1 MKKFLI
7 TVSMVV
13 LLAFGTSA
21 CKFATDADKD
31 KANLSN
37 KAGLN
42 IGVLDLNKVMMDS
55 PQLAAA
61 KTKLKNDFD
70 KREKDMIAA
79 QKAFQADIEK
89 FSKNSPTMKDA
100 DKKAAQDKIVAEQK
114 KLQEDQTKFQ
124 NDLSAAQGAA
134 MKDIVKKI
142 EGIVNG
148 IAADKKFDLVLAKAG
163 TAFNK
168 PELEITTD
176 VINQMKK

>member
-7 TVSMVV
+7 AASTVV
-13 LLAFGTSA
+13 LFVFGSTV
-21 CKFATDADKD
+21 FAD
-31 KANLSN
+31 LR
-37 KAGLN
+37 

-70 KREKDMIAA
+70 KREKDILSAQQA
-79 QKAFQADIEK
+79 FQKAVEE
-89 FSKNSPTMKDA
+89 FSKNSATMKDA
-100 DKKAAQDKIVAEQK
+100 DKKAAQDKIVAQQK

-124 NDLSAAQGAA
+124 NDLNTAQGAA

-148 IAADKKFDLVLAKAG
+148 IASAKKFDLILAKAG

-168 PELEITTD
+168 PELEITNE
-176 VINQMKK
+176 VIKQMK

>member
-7 TVSMVV
+7 AASTVV
-13 LLAFGTSA
+13 LFVFGSTV
-21 CKFATDADKD
+21 FAD
-31 KANLSN
+31 LR
-37 KAGLN
+37 

-70 KREKDMIAA
+70 KREKDILSAQQVF
-79 QKAFQADIEK
+79 QKAVEE
-89 FSKNSPTMKDA
+89 FSKNSSTMKAA
-100 DKKAAQDKIVAEQK
+100 DKKAAQDKIVAQQK

-124 NDLSAAQGAA
+124 NDLNTAQGAA

-148 IAADKKFDLVLAKAG
+148 IASAKKFDLILAKAG

-168 PELEITTD
+168 PELEITD
-176 VINQMKK
+176 EVIKQMK